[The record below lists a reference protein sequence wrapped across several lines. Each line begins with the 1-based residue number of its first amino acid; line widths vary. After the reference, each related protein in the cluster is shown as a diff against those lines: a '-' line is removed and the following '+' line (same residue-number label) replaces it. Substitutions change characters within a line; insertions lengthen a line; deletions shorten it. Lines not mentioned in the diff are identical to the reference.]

1 MDNIRLAQF
10 IHLLMKNKEVRQL
23 VDTITS
29 SAVLILG
36 CFTEERKQVVNAL
49 RNELRNRDY
58 SPVMLDIKNTT
69 GGDLAETVC
78 TLAGMARFVIADL
91 SASVRLP
98 QELDHIIP
106 NLPAVPI
113 QPVLLV
119 SDRKHAMFERW
130 EHCPWVLPDF
140 LYEDEKQLLTSLIE
154 KVIEPAEKK
163 RLEYAGKLIG

>member
-1 MDNIRLAQF
+1 
-10 IHLLMKNKEVRQL
+10 
-23 VDTITS
+23 
-29 SAVLILG
+29 
-36 CFTEERKQVVNAL
+36 
-49 RNELRNRDY
+49 
-58 SPVMLDIKNTT
+58 
-69 GGDLAETVC
+69 
-78 TLAGMARFVIADL
+78 MARFVIADL

-130 EHCPWVLPDF
+130 EHCPGAAGF

-154 KVIEPAEKK
+154 KVIEPAE
-163 RLEYAGKLIG
+163 RSVWNTPVS